1 MDWTPEKKGQFF
13 IETFVWDE
21 NNVPIAAQESLST
34 NFGKLVDLF
43 LQDYVICMSK
53 FSLVAMGGTFDI
65 IHRGHLTLLANAFEI
80 SNKVIIGLTSDEF
93 VKKKGKKPVH
103 KYDERL
109 RNLLLIIFKEFPN
122 ILFEI
127 SQLDNDFG
135 PAVLEKEVQAL
146 VVSDETKN
154 QGNILNK
161 LRTER
166 NISPVEIIVVPMTL
180 AKDGKRIS
188 TTRIKNSEIDS
199 DGNLLPID

>member
-1 MDWTPEKKGQFF
+1 
-13 IETFVWDE
+13 
-21 NNVPIAAQESLST
+21 
-34 NFGKLVDLF
+34 
-43 LQDYVICMSK
+43 MSK
-53 FSLVAMGGTFDI
+53 FSLIAMGGTFDI
-65 IHRGHLTLLANAFEI
+65 IHHGHMTLLSTAFDI
-80 SNKVIIGLTSDEF
+80 SEKVIIGLTSDEF
-93 VKKKGKKPVH
+93 VQKKGKNPIH

-109 RNLLLIIFKEFPN
+109 KNLTSIIFTKFPN
-122 ILFEI
+122 SYFEI
-127 SQLDNDFG
+127 SQLHNDFG
-135 PAVLEKEVQAL
+135 PAVFEKEVQAL

-166 NISPVEIIVVPMTL
+166 NLSPVEIIVVPMTL

>member
-1 MDWTPEKKGQFF
+1 
-13 IETFVWDE
+13 
-21 NNVPIAAQESLST
+21 
-34 NFGKLVDLF
+34 
-43 LQDYVICMSK
+43 MSK
-53 FSLVAMGGTFDI
+53 FSLIAMGGTFDI
-65 IHRGHLTLLANAFEI
+65 IHHGHLTLLSTAFEI
-80 SNKVIIGLTSDEF
+80 SEKVIIGLTSDEF
-93 VKKKGKKPVH
+93 VQKKGKNPIH

-109 RNLLLIIFKEFPN
+109 KNLTSIIFKKFPN
-122 ILFEI
+122 SYFEI
-127 SQLDNDFG
+127 SQLNNDFG
-135 PAVLEKEVQAL
+135 PAVFEKEVQAL

-199 DGNLLPID
+199 DGNLLPIDK